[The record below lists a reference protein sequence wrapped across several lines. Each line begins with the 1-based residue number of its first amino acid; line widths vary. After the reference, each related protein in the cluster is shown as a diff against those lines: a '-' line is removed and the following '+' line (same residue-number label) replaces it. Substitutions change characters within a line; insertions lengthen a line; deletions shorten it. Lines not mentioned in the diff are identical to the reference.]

1 MRLSITLVLPSL
13 LALAGAVPGPKG
25 GDDSGKSGTSGDD
38 GGRGGGSGKC
48 PEVWGAVKAEL
59 NQKFMTGTECN
70 GLARA
75 AIRAIFHDCGSW
87 DQSQGLVGG
96 CDGSLVT
103 GVTPDVELDRPEN
116 RGLQTIAA
124 YLKDAATRHGTS
136 VADMIV
142 FAGNAATV
150 LCPGGPRVK
159 TFIGRKDS
167 TNSAKPGG
175 LPDVF
180 DTAANLVDLF
190 AKKGYSQAELAALMG
205 AHSTSTQRFVD
216 PSQAGKAQDSTPGQ
230 WDVKYYKETI
240 DYAKTG
246 KTPNNV
252 FVFPSDAKLAT
263 YQDVGK
269 KFEGFVNNQNKWS
282 SAFGKRHGED
292 GPFRQRQEQHGRL
305 HQRSGLRTRRRTV
318 LAVDW
323 GDQRFPGVL
332 GSTCRRCNR
341 TCRSGRGHNPRFHNI
356 LRPSAVSRQPGHS
369 CYALKSSTNA
379 AGTPPEGPAAAYHW
393 CFGNGLIPCRRPRL
407 QWRLTN
413 MEPKALWMSAVP
425 RIPSRDL
432 LL

>member
-1 MRLSITLVLPSL
+1 MGPYHPSHLLASVRSTIPTRLPTLTFARSSLPCCATRNRAFRFPSWQSNLPLSTMRLSITLVLPSL

-25 GDDSGKSGTSGDD
+25 GDDSGKSGTRGDD

-96 CDGSLVT
+96 CDGSLIT

-116 RGLQTIAA
+116 RGLQTVAA
-124 YLKDAATRHGTS
+124 YLKDAAARHGTS

-282 SAFGKRHGED
+282 SAFGNAMEKMALFGND
-292 GPFRQRQEQHGRL
+292 KNNM
-305 HQRSGLRTRRRTV
+305 
-318 LAVDW
+318 VD
-323 GDQRFPGVL
+323 
-332 GSTCRRCNR
+332 C
-341 TCRSGRGHNPRFHNI
+341 
-356 LRPSAVSRQPGHS
+356 
-369 CYALKSSTNA
+369 TNA
-379 AGTPPEGPAAAYHW
+379 LG
-393 CFGNGLIPCRRPRL
+393 
-407 QWRLTN
+407 
-413 MEPKALWMSAVP
+413 
-425 RIPSRDL
+425 
-432 LL
+432 